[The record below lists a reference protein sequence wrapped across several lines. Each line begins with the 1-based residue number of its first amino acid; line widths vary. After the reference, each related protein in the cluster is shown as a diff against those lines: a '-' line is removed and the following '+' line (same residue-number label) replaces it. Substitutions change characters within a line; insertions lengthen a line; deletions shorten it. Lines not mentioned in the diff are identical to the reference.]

1 MADRYPLVV
10 DSSAGTVKE
19 LPSGDN
25 LDLSSSSIVGVSTV
39 GVANTIYASAIQL
52 TSNGGP
58 TSPIV
63 DFGNQTGMYQDTEE
77 EISIGVGGTER
88 IHINPIGNIGFST
101 NVGLGTTATTID
113 LGIESAK
120 KTASLTRAK
129 PPVGIGT
136 SSVAARSFIGTQVK
150 IVEQNTTG
158 DIFRFQDEYGN
169 LLADSNN
176 SICGTVYINCY
187 HKQSAIPGGPFAGT
201 EGIESFVFSL
211 NHTSFFTNYTAFV
224 GLSTARRV
232 GINTTQL
239 VDSIQLANDSTNGA
253 IKITATT
260 RDFDTGLFTVTFVGQ
275 LSRRFIGTAFGN

>member
-10 DSSAGTVKE
+10 DSSTGTVKE

-25 LDLSSSSIVGVSTV
+25 LDLSSSSLVGVSTV

-136 SSVAARSFIGTQVK
+136 SSVTARSYVATQVN
-150 IVEQNTTG
+150 IVQQNTTG

-169 LLADSNN
+169 LLADINN
-176 SICGTVYINCY
+176 SICGTAYINCY
-187 HKQSAIPGGPFAGT
+187 HGQAAIPGTGT

-211 NHTSFFTNYTAFV
+211 NHTSNFTTNTSFV
-224 GLSTARRV
+224 GISTARRV
-232 GINTTQL
+232 GVNTSQL
-239 VDSIQLANDSTNGA
+239 VDSIQLANDIGNGA

-260 RDFDTGLFTVTFVGQ
+260 RDFDSGLFTVTFVGQ
-275 LSRRFIGTAFGN
+275 ISRRFIGTAFGN